1 VGFYRAAR
9 YARERVRG
17 FFREHRMIAT
27 STVLAL
33 AATGALSGGAD
44 AVVNPDVNIHAKTKI
59 CGLDQHIVTIER
71 VDIRNNNF
79 RGEPMCLLNYYY
91 KDNFRIVSSGL
102 HEAWAAYPNAFV
114 GCEISVC
121 SPESPMPI
129 QVSNIRQA
137 YSSWQYHPGGPWI
150 GNAAYDIWFNP
161 TKMTTGQVNHGAEV
175 MLWLNQSGKSVGK
188 PSGTRVYIDGTWWG
202 FTTWVARH
210 GTLTW
215 NYVRFWRESR
225 TLSVTNLNLRNFFA
239 YAEKRHLISSK
250 WWLTAV
256 ESGYELWQG
265 GVGMHTLHYSVLVT
279 PWVAPKK
286 APAPAPKLTLP
297 AAPKPTPL
305 STATPPP
312 STPGPSPSPTAT
324 SPAATPASVPAGSP
338 TPAAT
343 PS

>member
-1 VGFYRAAR
+1 V
-9 YARERVRG
+9 
-17 FFREHRMIAT
+17 IAT
-27 STVLAL
+27 SAAL
-33 AATGALSGGAD
+33 AVVLTGALSGGAD
-44 AVVNPDVNIHAKTKI
+44 AAVNPAVDIHTKTKI

-79 RGEPMCLLNYYY
+79 RGEPMCLLNYYF
-91 KDNFRIVSSGL
+91 KDNFQIVSSGL

-121 SPESPMPI
+121 TPESPMPI

-150 GNAAYDIWFNP
+150 GNASYDIWFNP
-161 TKMTTGQVNHGAEV
+161 TKMTTGQVNHGAEI
-175 MLWLNQSGKSVGK
+175 MLWLNQSGKGVGR
-188 PSGTRVYIDGTWWG
+188 PNGTRVFIDGTWWG

-215 NYVRFWRESR
+215 NYIRFWRESP
-225 TLSVTNLNLRNFFA
+225 TLQVTNLNLKNFFA
-239 YAEKRHLISSK
+239 YAERRHLLSSK

-286 APAPAPKLTLP
+286 PASPQPTPTLP
-297 AAPKPTPL
+297 AAPTPTPL
-305 STATPPP
+305 PTSSPTPA
-312 STPGPSPSPTAT
+312 STPGMAPPATAPPTSSPTS
-324 SPAATPASVPAGSP
+324 SPTGSP
-338 TPAAT
+338 TPAPT
-343 PS
+343 SP